1 MIRRWAATAL
11 VGAALAAC
19 GGGDDPAA
27 TDAAP
32 SSLAVTVQPA
42 RMREL
47 PRTIA
52 VSGPVTAWEEM
63 QLGVELGGLR
73 VTSLHVDVGGRV
85 EKGELLLELDARAV
99 ESELAQARA
108 AHAEA
113 QAGLELAQANLRRG
127 ETLAKE
133 QLIAASALDE
143 LRAVRTQAQARVAT
157 ARAARDA
164 RQLRVDFTRLRA
176 PDGGIV
182 SRRLVEPGQVVA
194 AGSELLRLIRDGRL
208 EWQAELASDELARV
222 SVGDPVALD
231 APGGGVA
238 EGRVRAVSPG
248 VDATTRTGT
257 IYADL
262 PEPRGLRV
270 GSFVP
275 GRIATG
281 AGQALTVPAAAV
293 VERDGY
299 PYVFT
304 VDAGGVAKRLRVRT
318 GTRAG
323 DAVEILDGLTPGTP
337 VVVRGAGFLGDGDRV
352 RVVAETTLATAGA
365 AAVQSEAETQ
375 AQATP

>member
-1 MIRRWAATAL
+1 MMRRWAAAAL
-11 VGAALAAC
+11 VCAGLAAC
-19 GGGDDPAA
+19 GGSEEAPA

-73 VTSLHVDVGGRV
+73 VTDLHVDVGERV
-85 EKGELLLELDARAV
+85 RKGELLLELDARAV
-99 ESELAQARA
+99 ASELAQARA

-113 QAGLELAQANLRRG
+113 QAGLELAQSNLRRG
-127 ETLAKE
+127 ETLGRE
-133 QLIAASALDE
+133 QLISASALDE
-143 LRAVRTQAQARVAT
+143 LRAARAQAQARVAT
-157 ARAARDA
+157 ARAALDA
-164 RQLRVDFTRLRA
+164 AQLRVDFTRLRA
-176 PDGGIV
+176 PDDGII
-182 SRRLVEPGQVVA
+182 SKRLVEPGQVVA

-222 SVGDPVALD
+222 SVGAPVTLD
-231 APGGGVA
+231 APGGTTA

-262 PEPRGLRV
+262 PDPEGLQV
-270 GSFVP
+270 GQFVP

-304 VDAGGVAKRLRVRT
+304 VGADGVAKRLRVRT
-318 GTRAG
+318 GARAG

-337 VVVRGAGFLGDGDRV
+337 VAVRGAGFLGDGDRV
-352 RVVAETTLATAGA
+352 RVVADGA
-365 AAVQSEAETQ
+365 AAARPQMQPQGQ
-375 AQATP
+375 AQTTP

>member
-1 MIRRWAATAL
+1 MIRHWAA
-11 VGAALAAC
+11 AAC
-19 GGGDDPAA
+19 VCAVLSACGSRDEAPAA
-27 TDAAP
+27 DAAP

-73 VTSLHVDVGGRV
+73 VTDLHVDVGERV
-85 EKGELLLELDARAV
+85 RKGELLLELDARTV
-99 ESELAQARA
+99 SSELAQARA

-113 QAGLELAQANLRRG
+113 QSGLELAQANLRRG
-127 ETLAKE
+127 ETLGKE
-133 QLIAASALDE
+133 QLISASALDE
-143 LRAVRTQAQARVAT
+143 LRAARTQAQARVAT
-157 ARAARDA
+157 ARAAVDA
-164 RQLRVDFTRLRA
+164 AQLRVDFTRLRA
-176 PDGGIV
+176 PDDGII
-182 SRRLVEPGQVVA
+182 SKRLVEPGQVVA

-208 EWQAELASDELARV
+208 EWQAELASDEIARV
-222 SVGDPVALD
+222 SVGDPVTLD
-231 APGGGVA
+231 APGGAVA

-257 IYADL
+257 VYADL
-262 PEPRGLRV
+262 PDPEGLQI
-270 GSFVP
+270 GQFVP

-304 VDAGGVAKRLRVRT
+304 VGRDGVAKRLRVRT

-323 DAVEILDGLTPGTP
+323 EVIEILDGLKPGTP
-337 VVVRGAGFLGDGDRV
+337 VAVRGVGFLGDGDRV
-352 RVVAETTLATAGA
+352 RVVAESA
-365 AAVQSEAETQ
+365 
-375 AQATP
+375 ATPAANPAPAAP

>member
-1 MIRRWAATAL
+1 MIRCWTAAAF
-11 VGAALAAC
+11 ACMALAAC
-19 GGGDDPAA
+19 GGREDTAA
-27 TDAAP
+27 EDVAP

-42 RMREL
+42 VVREL
-47 PRTIA
+47 PRAIA

-73 VTSLHVDVGGRV
+73 VTDLHVDVGERV
-85 EKGELLLELDARAV
+85 RQGELLLELDARSV
-99 ESELAQARA
+99 ESERAQARA

-113 QAGLELAQANLRRG
+113 QAALGLAQANLRRG

-143 LRAVRTQAQARVAT
+143 LRAARTQAQARAAT
-157 ARAARDA
+157 ARAALDA
-164 RQLRVDFTRLRA
+164 AQLRVDFTRLRA
-176 PDGGIV
+176 PDDGII
-182 SRRLVEPGQVVA
+182 SRRLVEPGQVV
-194 AGSELLRLIRDGRL
+194 GSGTELLRLIRDGRL

-222 SVGDPVALD
+222 SVGDPVVLD
-231 APGGGVA
+231 VPGGATA

-257 IYADL
+257 VFADL
-262 PEPRGLRV
+262 PDPEGLRV
-270 GSFVP
+270 GQFVP

-281 AGQALTVPAAAV
+281 AGRALTVPAAAV

-304 VDAGGVAKRLRVRT
+304 VDADGVAKRLRVRT

-323 DAVEILDGLTPGTP
+323 DAVEILDGLEPGTP

-352 RVVAETTLATAGA
+352 RVVAEGDA
-365 AAVQSEAETQ
+365 AAADPSAAPARRPV
-375 AQATP
+375 QATR